1 LKKDLKNKKKRTLNE
16 YRQTKDS
23 YYISPNTPVE
33 YNIALLCRIYPN
45 DAELGAKIR
54 KHFEKI

>member
-1 LKKDLKNKKKRTLNE
+1 LKKDLNKNKTNVINP
-16 YRQTKDS
+16 Y
-23 YYISPNTPVE
+23 TPVE

-54 KHFEKI
+54 KHFQKI